1 GGDAATGRV
10 TFATYCAVCH
20 QKGGEGGDIGP
31 QLDGAGNRG
40 VERLVE
46 DILDPNR
53 NVDVAFRY
61 SIVKLK
67 NGQTVLGLKRR
78 EVGESIVFADL
89 AGAESNIAKA
99 DIASREQTTH
109 SLMPEPLGQA
119 IPHVEFNHLLEFLLS
134 N

>member
-1 GGDAATGRV
+1 M
-10 TFATYCAVCH
+10 
-20 QKGGEGGDIGP
+20 
-31 QLDGAGNRG
+31 DGIGNRG

-78 EVGESIVFADL
+78 EVGQSIVFADV
-89 AGAESNIAKA
+89 AGVESSIAKA
-99 DIASREQTTH
+99 DIASQEETTR
-109 SLMPEPLGQA
+109 SLMSEAFGQA
-119 IPHVEFNHLLEFLLS
+119 IPQEDFRDMLEFLLS
-134 N
+134 K